1 MKLNKA
7 QLQYI
12 DDYLKRSGV
21 IYWDV
26 RTELLDHIATAIEV
40 EMTQQEIT
48 FEEALET
55 VSISFGNTTRKGY
68 VLNKDN
74 TKWIPVGVFSDGEGF
89 KKLQRSKQRQIGKK
103 YTKAYFKQL
112 GQLFFSVRFYI
123 EFLLMILLIYT
134 VSLYSEKWVVGAG
147 LIYLF
152 APFLWIMYP
161 SIKGE
166 IPKKSLHINVSMFG
180 LLLWI
185 HFFNFVPNM
194 YELFSDQKLDTVI
207 YAWSLVLLF
216 PFIKTS
222 FVRYYTVC
230 KEYKKYYDLIS
241 S

>member
-1 MKLNKA
+1 MKLSKE

-40 EMTQQEIT
+40 EMTKEEST

-55 VSISFGNTTRKGY
+55 VSISFGNTMRKGY

-74 TKWIPVGVFSDGEGF
+74 TKWVSVGVFSDGEGF
-89 KKLQRSKQRQIGKK
+89 KKLQRSKRQQIGKK

-112 GQLFFSVRFYI
+112 GQLFFSARFYVGLI
-123 EFLLMILLIYT
+123 ILILLVHI
-134 VSLYSEKWVVGAG
+134 VSLYSAKWAVGAG

-152 APFLWIMYP
+152 APFLWIMYQ
-161 SIKGE
+161 SIKGD
-166 IPKKSLHINVSMFG
+166 IPKKSLHINISMLG
-180 LLLWI
+180 LVMWL
-185 HFFNFVPNM
+185 HFFNLGPNM
-194 YELFSDQKLDTVI
+194 YELFSDQKLDMVW

-222 FVRYYTVC
+222 FVRHYAVC